1 MTILAKCTTTSL
13 PAFGGTTCKQLSE
26 THPICVIGVD
36 AGLDFAFLDVYV
48 RSRRYAMHIHPRH
61 GLEVELMTHDRFC
74 GPSLTTSVSSFDC
87 GSTGSS
93 SLQLFCQQLS
103 SRESRC
109 REKAHFS
116 VSPCRSTDSK
126 ANNIREPLDRDPSA
140 SRGNRQELKSK
151 KRVSPA
157 PQHTSKPEAPR

>member
-1 MTILAKCTTTSL
+1 MHHNFSPGIWRHYMQTTLGNTSNMRNMCRCRPRFCL
-13 PAFGGTTCKQLSE
+13 PG
-26 THPICVIGVD
+26 CVCAVE
-36 AGLDFAFLDVYV
+36 AVCMHVY
-48 RSRRYAMHIHPRH
+48 RMHIHPRH